1 MRTSILVL
9 TLCLLVASPLVG
21 QTQAPTLTELDKLRM
36 TNALL
41 VTELAKLR
49 SEQARR
55 EYEQA
60 VDDARNIL
68 RTLQREGY
76 TLDLQT
82 MTYRALQAGE
92 APK

>member
-1 MRTSILVL
+1 MRTPILVL

-21 QTQAPTLTELDKLRM
+21 QTQAPTLTELERLRM

-55 EYEQA
+55 DYEQA
-60 VDDARNIL
+60 VEDARAL
-68 RTLQREGY
+68 VRTLQRDGF

-82 MTYRALQAGE
+82 LTYRPVEAGK
-92 APK
+92 P

>member
-1 MRTSILVL
+1 MRRALAVCLVL
-9 TLCLLVASPLVG
+9 AACVGLVQAAE
-21 QTQAPTLTELDKLRM
+21 APTLTEVDRLRM

-55 EYEQA
+55 DYEQA
-60 VDDARNIL
+60 VEDARAL
-68 RTLQREGY
+68 VRTLQRDGF

-82 MTYRALQAGE
+82 LTYRPVEAGQ
-92 APK
+92 P

>member
-1 MRTSILVL
+1 MRPFVL
-9 TLCLLVASPLVG
+9 AVTLCLLVASPLVG
-21 QTQAPTLTELDKLRM
+21 QTQAPTLTELERLRM

-55 EYEQA
+55 DYEQA
-60 VDDARNIL
+60 VDDARAL
-68 RTLQREGY
+68 VRTLQRDGF

-82 MTYRALQAGE
+82 LTYRPVEAGK
-92 APK
+92 P

>member
-1 MRTSILVL
+1 MRALILAV
-9 TLCLLVASPLVG
+9 TLCLLLASPLVG
-21 QTQAPTLTELDKLRM
+21 QTQAPTLTELERLKV

-55 EYEQA
+55 DYEQA
-60 VDDARNIL
+60 VEDARAIV
-68 RTLQREGY
+68 RTLQRDGF

-82 MTYRALQAGE
+82 LTYRPVE
-92 APK
+92 AERK

>member
-1 MRTSILVL
+1 MRSLVL
-9 TLCLLVASPLVG
+9 AVTLCLLLASPLVG
-21 QTQAPTLTELDKLRM
+21 QTQAPTLTELERLKV

-55 EYEQA
+55 DYEQA
-60 VDDARNIL
+60 VEDARAL
-68 RTLQREGY
+68 VRTLQLDGF

-82 MTYRALQAGE
+82 LTYRPVEAGK
-92 APK
+92 P

>member
-1 MRTSILVL
+1 MRPFVL
-9 TLCLLVASPLVG
+9 AVTLCLLVASPLVG
-21 QTQAPTLTELDKLRM
+21 QTQAPTLTELERLRM

-60 VDDARNIL
+60 VEDARAL
-68 RTLQREGY
+68 VRTLQRDGF

-82 MTYRALQAGE
+82 LTYRPVEAGK
-92 APK
+92 P

>member
-1 MRTSILVL
+1 MRSLVL
-9 TLCLLVASPLVG
+9 AVTLCLLLASPLVG
-21 QTQAPTLTELDKLRM
+21 QTQAPTLTELERLKV

-55 EYEQA
+55 DYEQA
-60 VDDARNIL
+60 VEDARAL
-68 RTLQREGY
+68 VRTLQRDGF

-82 MTYRALQAGE
+82 LTYRPVEAGQ
-92 APK
+92 P

>member
-1 MRTSILVL
+1 MRPFVL
-9 TLCLLVASPLVG
+9 AVTLCLLLASPLVG
-21 QTQAPTLTELDKLRM
+21 QTQAPTLTELERLRM

-55 EYEQA
+55 HYEQA
-60 VDDARNIL
+60 VEDARAL
-68 RTLQREGY
+68 VRTLQRDGF

-82 MTYRALQAGE
+82 LTYRPVEAGK
-92 APK
+92 P

>member
-1 MRTSILVL
+1 MRTPILVL

-21 QTQAPTLTELDKLRM
+21 QTQAPTLTELERLRM

-60 VDDARNIL
+60 VEDARAL
-68 RTLQREGY
+68 VRTLQRDGF

-82 MTYRALQAGE
+82 LTYRPVEAGK
-92 APK
+92 P

>member
-60 VDDARNIL
+60 VDEARAL
-68 RTLQREGY
+68 VRTLQRDGFA
-76 TLDLQT
+76 LDLQT
-82 MTYRALQAGE
+82 LTYRPVE
-92 APK
+92 AERK

>member
-1 MRTSILVL
+1 MRTPILAL
-9 TLCLLVASPLVG
+9 TLCLLLASPLVG
-21 QTQAPTLTELDKLRM
+21 QTTAPTLTELDRLRM

-55 EYEQA
+55 DYERA
-60 VDDARNIL
+60 VEDARTL
-68 RTLQREGY
+68 VRTLQRDGF

-82 MTYRALQAGE
+82 LTYRPVEAGQ
-92 APK
+92 PQ

>member
-1 MRTSILVL
+1 MRPFVL
-9 TLCLLVASPLVG
+9 AVTLCLLVASPLVG

-55 EYEQA
+55 DYEQA
-60 VDDARNIL
+60 VEDARAL
-68 RTLQREGY
+68 VRSLQRDGF

-82 MTYRALQAGE
+82 LTYRPVEAGK
-92 APK
+92 P

>member
-1 MRTSILVL
+1 MRPFVL
-9 TLCLLVASPLVG
+9 AVTLCLLVASPLVG
-21 QTQAPTLTELDKLRM
+21 QTQAPTLTEVDRLRM

-55 EYEQA
+55 DYEQT
-60 VDDARNIL
+60 VEDARAL
-68 RTLQREGY
+68 VRTLQRDGF

-82 MTYRALQAGE
+82 LTYRPVEAGK
-92 APK
+92 P

>member
-1 MRTSILVL
+1 MRPFVL
-9 TLCLLVASPLVG
+9 AVTLCLLLASPLVG
-21 QTQAPTLTELDKLRM
+21 QTQAPTLTELERLRM

-55 EYEQA
+55 DYEQA
-60 VDDARNIL
+60 VEDARAL
-68 RTLQREGY
+68 VRTLQRDGF

-82 MTYRALQAGE
+82 LTYRPVEAGK
-92 APK
+92 P

>member
-1 MRTSILVL
+1 MRPFVL
-9 TLCLLVASPLVG
+9 AVTLCLLVASPLVG
-21 QTQAPTLTELDKLRM
+21 QTQAPTLTEVDRLRM

-55 EYEQA
+55 DYEQA
-60 VDDARNIL
+60 VEDARAL
-68 RTLQREGY
+68 VRTLQRDGF

-82 MTYRALQAGE
+82 LTYRPVEAGK
-92 APK
+92 P

>member
-1 MRTSILVL
+1 MRPFVL
-9 TLCLLVASPLVG
+9 AVTICLLVASPLVG
-21 QTQAPTLTELDKLRM
+21 QTQAPTLTELERLRM

-55 EYEQA
+55 DYEQA
-60 VDDARNIL
+60 VEDARAL
-68 RTLQREGY
+68 VRTLQRDGF

-82 MTYRALQAGE
+82 LTYRPVEAGK
-92 APK
+92 P

>member
-1 MRTSILVL
+1 MRPFVL
-9 TLCLLVASPLVG
+9 AVTLCLLVASPLVG
-21 QTQAPTLTELDKLRM
+21 QTQAPTLTELERLRM

-55 EYEQA
+55 DYEQA
-60 VDDARNIL
+60 VEDARAL
-68 RTLQREGY
+68 VRTLQRDGF

-82 MTYRALQAGE
+82 LTYRPVEAGQ
-92 APK
+92 P

>member
-1 MRTSILVL
+1 MRPFVL
-9 TLCLLVASPLVG
+9 AVTLCLLVASPLVG
-21 QTQAPTLTELDKLRM
+21 QTQAPTLTELERLRM

-55 EYEQA
+55 DYEQA
-60 VDDARNIL
+60 VEDARAL
-68 RTLQREGY
+68 VRTLQRDGF

-82 MTYRALQAGE
+82 LTYRPVEAGK
-92 APK
+92 P

>member
-1 MRTSILVL
+1 MRTPILVL

-21 QTQAPTLTELDKLRM
+21 QTQAPTLTELERLRM

-49 SEQARR
+49 SDQARR
-55 EYEQA
+55 DYEQA
-60 VDDARNIL
+60 VEDARAL
-68 RTLQREGY
+68 VRTLQRDGF

-82 MTYRALQAGE
+82 LTYRPVEAGK
-92 APK
+92 P

>member
-1 MRTSILVL
+1 MRPFVL
-9 TLCLLVASPLVG
+9 AVTLCLLLASPLVG
-21 QTQAPTLTELDKLRM
+21 QTQAPTLTELERLRM

-60 VDDARNIL
+60 VEDARAL
-68 RTLQREGY
+68 VRTLQRDGF

-82 MTYRALQAGE
+82 LTYRPVEAGQ
-92 APK
+92 P

>member
-1 MRTSILVL
+1 MRPLVIAV
-9 TLCLLVASPLVG
+9 TICLLLAFPLVG
-21 QTQAPTLTELDKLRM
+21 QTQAPTLTELERLKV

-55 EYEQA
+55 DYEQA
-60 VDDARNIL
+60 VEDARAL
-68 RTLQREGY
+68 VRTLQRDGF

-82 MTYRALQAGE
+82 LTYRPVEAGK
-92 APK
+92 P

>member
-1 MRTSILVL
+1 MRPFVL
-9 TLCLLVASPLVG
+9 SVTLCLLLASPLVG
-21 QTQAPTLTELDKLRM
+21 QTQAPTLTELERLRM

-60 VDDARNIL
+60 VEDARNIL
-68 RTLQREGY
+68 QTLQREGY

-82 MTYRALQAGE
+82 LTYRPVEAGK
-92 APK
+92 P

>member
-1 MRTSILVL
+1 MRRALAVCLVL
-9 TLCLLVASPLVG
+9 AACVGLVQAAE
-21 QTQAPTLTELDKLRM
+21 APTLTEVDRLRM

-55 EYEQA
+55 DYEQA
-60 VDDARNIL
+60 VEDARAL
-68 RTLQREGY
+68 VRTLQRDGF

-82 MTYRALQAGE
+82 LTYRPVEAGK
-92 APK
+92 P

>member
-1 MRTSILVL
+1 MRALILAV
-9 TLCLLVASPLVG
+9 TLCLLLASPLVG
-21 QTQAPTLTELDKLRM
+21 QTQAPTLTELERLKV

-41 VTELAKLR
+41 ITELARLR

-60 VDDARNIL
+60 VEDARAL
-68 RTLQREGY
+68 VRTLQRDGF

-82 MTYRALQAGE
+82 LTYRPVEAGR
-92 APK
+92 P

>member
-1 MRTSILVL
+1 MRPFVL
-9 TLCLLVASPLVG
+9 AVTLCLLLASPLVG

-55 EYEQA
+55 DYEQA
-60 VDDARNIL
+60 VEDARAL
-68 RTLQREGY
+68 VRTLQRDGF

-82 MTYRALQAGE
+82 LTYRPVEAGQ
-92 APK
+92 P

>member
-1 MRTSILVL
+1 MRAF
-9 TLCLLVASPLVG
+9 TLAVTFCLLLASPLVG
-21 QTQAPTLTELDKLRM
+21 QTQAPTLTELDRLKV

-55 EYEQA
+55 DYEQA
-60 VDDARNIL
+60 VEDARAL
-68 RTLQREGY
+68 VRTLQRDGF

-82 MTYRALQAGE
+82 LTYRPVEAGK
-92 APK
+92 P

>member
-1 MRTSILVL
+1 MRSLVL
-9 TLCLLVASPLVG
+9 AVTLCLLLASPLVG
-21 QTQAPTLTELDKLRM
+21 QTQAPTLTELERLKV

-55 EYEQA
+55 DYEQA
-60 VDDARNIL
+60 VEDARAL
-68 RTLQREGY
+68 VRTLQRDGF

-82 MTYRALQAGE
+82 LTYRPVEAGK
-92 APK
+92 P

>member
-21 QTQAPTLTELDKLRM
+21 QTQAPTLTELERLKV

-55 EYEQA
+55 DYEQA
-60 VDDARNIL
+60 VEDARAL
-68 RTLQREGY
+68 VRTLQRDGF

-82 MTYRALQAGE
+82 LTYRPVEAGQ
-92 APK
+92 P

>member
-1 MRTSILVL
+1 MRPFVL
-9 TLCLLVASPLVG
+9 AVTLCLLLASPLVG
-21 QTQAPTLTELDKLRM
+21 QTQAPTLTELERLRM

-60 VDDARNIL
+60 VEDARAL
-68 RTLQREGY
+68 VRTLQRDGF

-82 MTYRALQAGE
+82 LTYRPVEAGK
-92 APK
+92 P

>member
-1 MRTSILVL
+1 MRTPILVL

-21 QTQAPTLTELDKLRM
+21 QTQAPTLTELERLRM

-55 EYEQA
+55 DYEQA
-60 VDDARNIL
+60 VEDARAL
-68 RTLQREGY
+68 VRTLQRDGF

-82 MTYRALQAGE
+82 LTYRPVEAGQ
-92 APK
+92 P

>member
-1 MRTSILVL
+1 MRRALAVCLVL
-9 TLCLLVASPLVG
+9 AACVGLV
-21 QTQAPTLTELDKLRM
+21 QAAESPTLTEVDRLRM

-55 EYEQA
+55 DYEQA
-60 VDDARNIL
+60 VEDARAL
-68 RTLQREGY
+68 VRTLQRDGF

-82 MTYRALQAGE
+82 LTYRPVEAGQ
-92 APK
+92 P

>member
-1 MRTSILVL
+1 MRPFVL
-9 TLCLLVASPLVG
+9 AVTLCLLLASPLVG
-21 QTQAPTLTELDKLRM
+21 QTQAPTLTEVDRLRM

-60 VDDARNIL
+60 VEDARAL
-68 RTLQREGY
+68 VRTLQRDGF

-82 MTYRALQAGE
+82 LTYRPVEAGQ
-92 APK
+92 P